1 MWGEL
6 LSGAGKIYAGYST
19 YKSAFSEAS
28 LLEQQGSLARDDYYK
43 QAALVRDEGHRLRA
57 KQTMEYVSSGVE
69 VIGTP
74 LLVLRETLS
83 RSYARAYSYEKTG
96 EATKQL
102 YDRKAAIMRK
112 EGKAAFVSGV
122 LQGAGSIIGGLEGM
136 GGGGGGGGG
145 GGNYGSKI
153 TTTSGSGYRHA

>member
-1 MWGEL
+1 MLGEL
-6 LSGAGKIYAGYST
+6 IKGYGQAYAGYRT
-19 YKSAFSEAS
+19 REAMFGEAS

>member
-1 MWGEL
+1 MIGDL
-6 LSGAGKIYAGYST
+6 IKGYGQVYAGYRT
-19 YKSAFSEAS
+19 REAMFGEAS

-83 RSYARAYSYEKTG
+83 RSYARAYSYERTG

-102 YDRKAAIMRK
+102 YDRKAAITRK

-122 LQGAGSIIGGLEGM
+122 LQGAGTIIGGIESSAAMAAG
-136 GGGGGGGGG
+136 
-145 GGNYGSKI
+145 
-153 TTTSGSGYRHA
+153 AA